1 MEEILFGCCESFTDL
16 LKHFDIMSALT
27 TVMAA
32 VISLLELPGAFA
44 KCTVGNVPSSHDVNK
59 N

>member
-27 TVMAA
+27 TVMAT
-32 VISLLELPGAFA
+32 VIFLLELSGAFV